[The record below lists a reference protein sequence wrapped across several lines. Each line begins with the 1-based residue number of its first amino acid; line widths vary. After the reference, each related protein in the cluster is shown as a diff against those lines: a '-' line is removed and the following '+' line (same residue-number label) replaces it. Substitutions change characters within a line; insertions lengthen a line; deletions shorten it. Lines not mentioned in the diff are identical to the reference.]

1 MTAVDT
7 RKVIIDTD
15 TGVDDAMGVVYG
27 LLAPELEVVALTT
40 VFGNMSTDVTTENT
54 LRLLE
59 EVDAPSIPV
68 HRGAD
73 KGLLGRPTFN
83 PEVHGA
89 DGVGDAQFER
99 STIAPAEGHAAIAII
114 EAAQRFPGEVTF
126 VGLGPLTNL
135 AIALALEPGLTKLL
149 GGVVWMGGVVSTPGN
164 VGPVIEADAAHDPEA
179 AQMVFEA
186 EWSQP
191 LVMVGLD
198 VTDDTLFTAADL
210 ERVAAADTATARYVA
225 RIAPF
230 YMRFYEPLVGQYA
243 CAMHSPLA
251 TAIAALPELVTASV
265 SAVASVSLAEG
276 VTRGM
281 TVLDR
286 RPGQQSGARTW
297 STGPRISA
305 VTGVDRA
312 RFKSIYLD
320 TICGSERS

>member
-1 MTAVDT
+1 M
-7 RKVIIDTD
+7 IIDTD

-27 LLAPELEVVALTT
+27 LLAPELDVVALTT
-40 VFGNMSTDVTTENT
+40 VFGNMSTDITTENT

-59 EVDAPSIPV
+59 EVGATSTPV
-68 HRGAD
+68 HRGAE

-89 DGVGDAQFER
+89 DGVGDAGFPPA
-99 STIAPAEGHAAIAII
+99 TIATAEDHAALAII
-114 EAAQRFPGEVTF
+114 EAAHRHPGEVTF

-135 AIALALEPGLTKLL
+135 ALALALDPTVADSLA
-149 GGVVWMGGVVSTPGN
+149 GVVWMGGVVSTPGN

-186 EWSQP
+186 EWRTP

-198 VTDDTLFTAADL
+198 VTDDTLFTRADL
-210 ERVAAADTATARYVA
+210 VRVAAADSPTARYVA
-225 RIAPF
+225 AIAPF

-251 TAIAALPELVTASV
+251 TAIAALPDLATRSVT
-265 SAVASVSLAEG
+265 AVASMSLAPG

-286 RPGQQSGARTW
+286 RPGQGTEARTW
-297 STGPRISA
+297 ATGQPVSA
-305 VTGVDRA
+305 VLDVDRD

-320 TICGSERS
+320 TICGQAVRARRA